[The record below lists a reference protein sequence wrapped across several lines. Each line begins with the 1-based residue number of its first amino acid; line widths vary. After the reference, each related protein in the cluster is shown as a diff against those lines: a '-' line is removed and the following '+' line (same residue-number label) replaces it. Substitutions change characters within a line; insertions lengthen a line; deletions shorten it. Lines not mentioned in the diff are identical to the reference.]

1 MLSYGK
7 AFNTDYRLRY
17 ARCVLDLDSMNK
29 EMAMYVEGIQ
39 TYCLEVCIVCVNTI
53 YNLYYKQNLT
63 NSEFFF
69 QKFSKLLPI
78 MEPIK

>member
-7 AFNTDYRLRY
+7 PFNTDYRLRY

-39 TYCLEVCIVCVNTI
+39 TYCLEVCLVCILAHPLV
-53 YNLYYKQNLT
+53 Y
-63 NSEFFF
+63 
-69 QKFSKLLPI
+69 QKLIHLI
-78 MEPIK
+78 

>member
-7 AFNTDYRLRY
+7 PFNTDYRLRY

-39 TYCLEVCIVCVNTI
+39 TYCLEVIPLIVILILFFIECTHSLI
-53 YNLYYKQNLT
+53 KLIQPLT
-63 NSEFFF
+63 ANRS
-69 QKFSKLLPI
+69 
-78 MEPIK
+78 